1 MRIYN
6 IKNFKFDR
14 GWKLLIYFD
23 VLLPAFLFLLA
34 LLTQMPALAKIFH
47 SYEMFIVNPIPDF
60 KSLTGIIGLAYHI
73 GIIGY
78 TVKKRNYIDMAI
90 SIILTL
96 LIAVFFL
103 FEINY
108 MILKPLTFASF

>member
-1 MRIYN
+1 MN
-6 IKNFKFDR
+6 LKKLMNFNFDK

-23 VLLPAFLFLLA
+23 FLLPALLFLLA
-34 LLTQMPALAKIFH
+34 WLTNAPFIAKIFH

-60 KSLTGIIGLAYHI
+60 KALTGIIGLVYHI

-78 TVKKRNYIDMAI
+78 TVKKRNYIDMTI
-90 SIILTL
+90 SVIMTL
-96 LIAVFFL
+96 LITAFFI

-108 MILKPLTFASF
+108 LIIRPLNFASF